1 MYLCKQHPK
10 KLRQNTLAAACAAHL
25 PPGTTK
31 HDMPYAAIPGIAQG
45 SNPHHWAALI
55 GYCIQDSELVIK
67 LLLVWRTVPDLVAQS
82 RVISILMATNTMCGQ
97 QQRVRN
103 SLLRKARRQR
113 PPLIMNGVNARGLPG
128 RPGQGDPGGDPAP
141 LTADGGCVLDNVA
154 GLHDV
159 PVVVLD
165 FASLYPSVQR
175 SRNLCWSTVVTEEV
189 LATLSDAD
197 RKALGIREYVTTTGT
212 FHFVTNVTGVF
223 PAQLRD
229 LLQERKAAKKDM
241 EDADVALKA
250 AVAAGDDVAAHAA
263 RTAYSNADM
272 RQRGTKIVMN
282 SGYGTANASQGLM
295 PCRAVGTVTCMV
307 GAQLNATARTFVETK
322 FGART
327 LYGDTDSIMVTF
339 PEPAHL
345 DPNNPTHRLQRLQH
359 AIRMGEQ
366 AEHALNCMFHD
377 LEVQRRDE
385 KARATGADPEPV
397 EDIVKTEHEKTY
409 FPYHSIQKKVYTG
422 MKFVKDP
429 GPDANPCLEGLGS
442 IEAKG
447 VKMVRRDVAG
457 FTRALSTGLLDA
469 LLKKRSLTAF
479 WDTVRDFVLQVCL
492 GPAEFACGGVAS
504 AASAASASAASA
516 SAAMDWT
523 PSKLPPLPLSA
534 FTLTQE
540 LKEGFETKAVVTA
553 QAAVTFA
560 AEHAVPGSGP
570 KVGDRVVYVFV
581 TTADTRRLKP
591 PGAPRTGGCIKD
603 ETKRAAHA
611 RSVAEVMQDPSSNI
625 IDIEHYVNKGV
636 CSVVKQLLP
645 GPETN
650 EACRRAVSYARA
662 AKAAIVGSRGPSTS
676 QRALWAHLK
685 VVSTKAPSA
694 RDTATILRSLPPLV
708 LVRRNFFG
716 GSGSGAGISGSG
728 AGISGSGAGI
738 SGSGAGISGSSGAGI
753 SGSSGAGIS
762 GSGGAGISGSG
773 AGISGSSGAGI
784 SGSGGAGISGSGSGS
799 GTTGDLRALFGLKAA
814 NTDCGRHVTAVHK
827 KTAAEKRREKDAQ
840 EAQRQ
845 KQAAYLRQMLSG
857 SSSNT

>member
-1 MYLCKQHPK
+1 
-10 KLRQNTLAAACAAHL
+10 
-25 PPGTTK
+25 
-31 HDMPYAAIPGIAQG
+31 
-45 SNPHHWAALI
+45 
-55 GYCIQDSELVIK
+55 
-67 LLLVWRTVPDLVAQS
+67 
-82 RVISILMATNTMCGQ
+82 
-97 QQRVRN
+97 
-103 SLLRKARRQR
+103 
-113 PPLIMNGVNARGLPG
+113 
-128 RPGQGDPGGDPAP
+128 
-141 LTADGGCVLDNVA
+141 
-154 GLHDV
+154 
-159 PVVVLD
+159 
-165 FASLYPSVQR
+165 
-175 SRNLCWSTVVTEEV
+175 
-189 LATLSDAD
+189 
-197 RKALGIREYVTTTGT
+197 
-212 FHFVTNVTGVF
+212 
-223 PAQLRD
+223 
-229 LLQERKAAKKDM
+229 
-241 EDADVALKA
+241 
-250 AVAAGDDVAAHAA
+250 
-263 RTAYSNADM
+263 
-272 RQRGTKIVMN
+272 
-282 SGYGTANASQGLM
+282 
-295 PCRAVGTVTCMV
+295 
-307 GAQLNATARTFVETK
+307 
-322 FGART
+322 
-327 LYGDTDSIMVTF
+327 
-339 PEPAHL
+339 
-345 DPNNPTHRLQRLQH
+345 
-359 AIRMGEQ
+359 MGEQ

-429 GPDANPCLEGLGS
+429 GPDANPCLEGLGT

-504 AASAASASAASA
+504 ASASA

-716 GSGSGAGISGSG
+716 GSGAGISGSGSGSGAGSGAGSGSGSG
-728 AGISGSGAGI
+728 AGISGSGSGSSG
-738 SGSGAGISGSSGAGI
+738 SGSGAGSGA
-753 SGSSGAGIS
+753 
-762 GSGGAGISGSG
+762 
-773 AGISGSSGAGI
+773 
-784 SGSGGAGISGSGSGS
+784 GS
-799 GTTGDLRALFGLKAA
+799 GTTTSDLRALFGLKAA